1 MLACSLRCVPGRH
14 GISSDVSLKVAVD
27 QLFSRKHVASGAAE
41 EHGGIANA
49 FALRIAAALC
59 TAMPSCCVVGTGH
72 ELVAMS
78 SMGDGCDSQSFG
90 HA

>member
-1 MLACSLRCVPGRH
+1 M
-14 GISSDVSLKVAVD
+14 D
-27 QLFSRKHVASGAAE
+27 QLFARKHVASGAAE
-41 EHGGIANA
+41 EHCGIANA
-49 FALRIAAALC
+49 FPLRIAAALR
-59 TAMPSCCVVGTGH
+59 PSCCVVGTGH